1 MTKIMNYDFNF
12 SPVDRE
18 ARRTLDMRAGDT
30 VRVVERVKE
39 ASRSR
44 KGGAEADKTRKQMFE
59 GVVLA
64 RKHGREPG
72 ATFTV
77 RRVSGGI
84 GVERVFPLYSPM
96 LEDIKVL
103 KRPQRVRRAKL
114 YYLRTKTAKET
125 RKKIA

>member
-1 MTKIMNYDFNF
+1 MNDDFNF

-18 ARRTLDMRAGDT
+18 ARRSLDMRAGDT
-30 VRVVERVKE
+30 VRVIERIKE
-39 ASRSR
+39 SGPAR
-44 KGGAEADKTRKQMFE
+44 KGSKAEAEKTRRQTFE

-77 RRVSGGI
+77 RKISGGV
-84 GVERVFPLYSPM
+84 GVERVFPLYSPVI
-96 LEDIKVL
+96 EDIKVM
-103 KRPQRVRRAKL
+103 KRPVRLRRAKL
-114 YYLRTKTAKET
+114 YYLREKTAKET

>member
-1 MTKIMNYDFNF
+1 MFMEIDFNF
-12 SPVDRE
+12 SPVDR
-18 ARRTLDMRAGDT
+18 ATRGSLDMRPGDT
-30 VRVVERVKE
+30 VRVTERVKE
-39 ASRSR
+39 GGPSR
-44 KGGAEADKTRKQMFE
+44 KGSAETDKTRKQMFE

-77 RRVSGGI
+77 RKVSGGI

-96 LEDIKVL
+96 IEDIKRVR
-103 KRPQRVRRAKL
+103 RPTRVRRAKL
-114 YYLRTKTAKET
+114 YYLREKTAKET